1 MRILL
6 LAVLG
11 LLLLAGIGALLF
23 VFGFFLS
30 ARTALDAPSDFQ
42 IQVAELGKGN
52 FIIPADYQRRAN
64 PLASSPDV
72 LTQARRTYN
81 SRCAVCHGPDGKAK
95 VATGERMFPRA
106 ADLTAA
112 RTQGK
117 SDGALFWILENGY
130 PHTGMPGW
138 KGLLSDQELW
148 QLVTLIRAMPQGLPQ
163 VAADTPT
170 AVALAPT
177 AVPPTVAPTPVP
189 ATATRIPPTSAP
201 TSAPTTA
208 SVSTAPPTQ
217 PLPTNP
223 PPTAVPPT
231 RPPATVAPPPPTAVA
246 APPKAASEVN
256 VAIDNYAYL
265 PDTVT
270 VPVGAKVT
278 WLNKD
283 DDAHTVTSEAPT
295 PLFDSGEF
303 GKNATFSFTFS
314 QPGEYAYYCVPHDYM
329 RGKIIVR

>member
-6 LAVLG
+6 LAILG

-30 ARTALDAPSDFQ
+30 ARTALDTPSNFQ
-42 IQVAELGKGN
+42 VQVAELGKGT
-52 FIIPADYQRRAN
+52 FLIPADYQRRAN
-64 PLASSPDV
+64 PVAASPDIF
-72 LTQARRTYN
+72 TQARRTYN
-81 SRCAVCHGPDGKAK
+81 SRCSVCHGPDGQAK

-106 ADLTAA
+106 ADLTSA
-112 RTQGK
+112 RAQGK

-148 QLVTLIRAMPQGLPQ
+148 QLVTLIRALPQGMPQ
-163 VAADTPT
+163 AAETPT

-177 AVPPTVAPTPVP
+177 AVPPTAVPTPAP
-189 ATATRIPPTSAP
+189 PTATTAPPTA
-201 TSAPTTA
+201 APTTA
-208 SVSTAPPTQ
+208 PTTAATSVPATLPPATQPPTAVPPTQ
-217 PLPTNP
+217 PLPT
-223 PPTAVPPT
+223 AV
-231 RPPATVAPPPPTAVA
+231 PPTAVA
-246 APPKAASEVN
+246 AVPKAASEVN
-256 VAIDNYAYL
+256 IAIDNYAYL

-283 DDAHTVTSEAPT
+283 DEVHTVTSEAAA

-303 GKNATFSFTFS
+303 GKNGTFSFTFS

-329 RGKIIVR
+329 RGKIVVR